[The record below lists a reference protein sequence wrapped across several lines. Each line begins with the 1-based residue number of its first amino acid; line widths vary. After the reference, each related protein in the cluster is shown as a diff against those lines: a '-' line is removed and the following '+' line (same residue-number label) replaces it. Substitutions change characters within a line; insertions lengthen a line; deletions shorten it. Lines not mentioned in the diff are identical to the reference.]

1 MKLTEPNVMK
11 RVVILNLGWGNLDS
25 LRMFFKRC
33 GYRADIIDLATDIE
47 YPTADILVI
56 PGVGSASAFA
66 GLCSTLRYRL
76 DIMLQKANKIVGI
89 CLGMHV
95 LFNYLEEGNCKGLGI
110 IDKDVIKHCFS
121 GVFSNNIGY
130 RWVDFRDQSIQLYFC
145 HSYGV
150 LFSDVNTMMDEV
162 YTFTYPDGNES
173 QYLAGFKSNILIGLQ
188 FHPEKSGDEGLR
200 LMKKLLDE

>member
-1 MKLTEPNVMK
+1 MKLVEPNIIK
-11 RVVILNLGWGNLDS
+11 RVVIVNLGWGNLDA

-33 GYRADIIDLATDIE
+33 GYSADIIDLTTDTE

-66 GLCSTLRYRL
+66 GLCSTFRCRL
-76 DIMLQKANKIVGI
+76 DIMLQKADKIVGI

-95 LFNYLEEGNCKGLGI
+95 FFNYLEEGNCKGLGI
-110 IDKDVIKHCFS
+110 IDKDVRQHSFS

-130 RWVDFRDQSIQLYFC
+130 RCVDFRDQSIELYFC

-150 LFSDVNTMMDEV
+150 LLSDVKTMVDEV

-173 QYLAGFKSNILIGLQ
+173 QYLAGFKSNNLIGLQ
-188 FHPEKSGDEGLR
+188 CHPEKSGDEGLR
-200 LMKKLLDE
+200 IMKKLLDE